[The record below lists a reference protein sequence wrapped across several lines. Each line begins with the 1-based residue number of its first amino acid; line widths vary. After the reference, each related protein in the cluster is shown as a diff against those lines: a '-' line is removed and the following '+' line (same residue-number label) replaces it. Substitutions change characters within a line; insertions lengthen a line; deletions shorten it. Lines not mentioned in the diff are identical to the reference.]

1 MNSAAVLKYGTGS
14 TPRGFPL
21 YYIIMSMNNNN
32 INSGA
37 GGHYSASSGGGG
49 GGSGGGGESL
59 LSASATLLR
68 RQDDLIDELAMGVN
82 RLMNQSTLIG
92 QEAESQVRLLDSME
106 DNLDMAQDELEDETR
121 RAMRLREEK
130 GLCRL
135 YLVIVALSILL
146 FLLILMSLS

>member
-1 MNSAAVLKYGTGS
+1 
-14 TPRGFPL
+14 
-21 YYIIMSMNNNN
+21 MNNNN
-32 INSGA
+32 AINSGA
-37 GGHYSASSGGGG
+37 GGHYSASGGGGG
-49 GGSGGGGESL
+49 GGSESL

-135 YLVIVALSILL
+135 YLVIVALSVLL